1 MSAAQLKVRYLLPRL
16 DMVAPLRAG
25 VLGLFRARRLDGL
38 DDLDRLPRV
47 VELVGVVLALPRLLV
62 VDLPLSNLFGRLL
75 VLPRIGPILGMGVI
89 IGNDVMVVVLRS
101 RLEVVV
107 PLLKVNLENVREN
120 TECSLE
126 ICRATMD
133 LCLRRLVTC
142 PDRLLSLSR
151 VVV

>member
-1 MSAAQLKVRYLLPRL
+1 
-16 DMVAPLRAG
+16 MVGPLRAG

-47 VELVGVVLALPRLLV
+47 VELVELVGVVLALPRLLV